1 MEQRIG
7 GRRRLLCRRGKRLPR
22 HRLALAFGIGAPTP
36 GRRSFLTKRRSSGLT
51 CGGKEEKNVR
61 WATAALA
68 VIVAAGLLVAA
79 ASARVSSPT
88 KQAASIKACA
98 LLPDT
103 TSSTRYTLFDA
114 PYLKAAFKKANVAAT
129 VVNAHND
136 PQKQKS
142 QAQQCLA
149 QGAKVI
155 LLDQLDPASGASIT
169 NLAVAGGAKVIDYD
183 RLVVKSKA
191 SYYVSFNNVTVGKL
205 QGKGLV
211 AGLKAKGTYSKH
223 PVIAQLNGDIK
234 DNNAILFK
242 QGYDS
247 ILNPLFKSGT
257 FKKATAGDQ
266 YTEWSATKART
277 IFDQMLARNGNKIN
291 GVLAANDGLAGA
303 VVASLKAHGL
313 KPVPLTGQDATPTGV
328 QFILAGWQTGTVYK
342 SVRLE
347 ANAAAAA
354 AIAIINGK
362 PVPGVNGK
370 VSGTKSILLK
380 PVWITKSNYTK
391 LFTDGFLKKGQVC
404 NGIYAKYCK

>member
-1 MEQRIG
+1 M
-7 GRRRLLCRRGKRLPR
+7 KR
-22 HRLALAFGIGAPTP
+22 
-36 GRRSFLTKRRSSGLT
+36 
-51 CGGKEEKNVR
+51 VR
-61 WATAALA
+61 WATAALT

-79 ASARVSSPT
+79 ASARDSSST

-103 TSSTRYTLFDA
+103 VSSTRYTLFDA
-114 PYLKAAFKKANVAAT
+114 PYLKAAFKKAGVAAT

-136 PQKQKS
+136 PQKQKN

-155 LLDQLDPASGASIT
+155 LLDQLDAVSGNSIT
-169 NLAVAGGAKVIDYD
+169 NLAVSRGAKVIDYD
-183 RLVVKSKA
+183 RLVVHSKA

-205 QGKGLV
+205 QGTGLV

-223 PVIAQLNGDIK
+223 PVIAELNGDIK

-242 QGYDS
+242 KGYDS
-247 ILNPLFKSGT
+247 VLNPLYKSSVFT
-257 FKKATAGDQ
+257 KAKSGDQ
-266 YTEWSATKART
+266 YTEWSPTKART
-277 IFDQMLARNGNKIN
+277 IFDQMLAQNANKIN

-354 AIAIINGK
+354 AIAILKGTK
-362 PVPGVNGK
+362 VPGVNGK

-380 PVWITKSNYTK
+380 PVWITKANYK
-391 LFTDGFLKKGQVC
+391 LLFTDGFLKRKQVC
-404 NGIYAKYCK
+404 NGVYAKYCK

>member
-1 MEQRIG
+1 M
-7 GRRRLLCRRGKRLPR
+7 
-22 HRLALAFGIGAPTP
+22 
-36 GRRSFLTKRRSSGLT
+36 
-51 CGGKEEKNVR
+51 KNLR

-79 ASARVSSPT
+79 ASARDSSST

-103 TSSTRYTLFDA
+103 VSSTRYTLFDA
-114 PYLKAAFKKANVAAT
+114 PYLKAAFKKAGIAAT

-136 PQKQKS
+136 PQKQKN

-155 LLDQLDPASGASIT
+155 LLDQLDAVSGKSIT
-169 NLAVAGGAKVIDYD
+169 NLAVSRGAKVIDYD
-183 RLVVKSKA
+183 RLVVGSKA
-191 SYYVSFNNVTVGKL
+191 AYYVSFNNVTVGKL
-205 QGKGLV
+205 QGTGLV

-223 PVIAQLNGDIK
+223 PVIAELNGDIK

-242 QGYDS
+242 KGYDS
-247 ILNPLFKSGT
+247 VLNPLYKSGT
-257 FKKATAGDQ
+257 FKKATSGDQ
-266 YTEWSATKART
+266 YTEWSPTKART
-277 IFDQMLARNGNKIN
+277 IFDQMLARNANKID

-347 ANAAAAA
+347 ANAAAAV
-354 AIAIINGK
+354 AIALIK
-362 PVPGVNGK
+362 HTKVPGVNGK
-370 VSGTKSILLK
+370 VSGTKSVLLK
-380 PVWITKSNYTK
+380 PVWITKANYKK
-391 LFTDGFLKKGQVC
+391 LFADGFLKRSQVC

>member
-1 MEQRIG
+1 MKE
-7 GRRRLLCRRGKRLPR
+7 L
-22 HRLALAFGIGAPTP
+22 HRWTI
-36 GRRSFLTKRRSSGLT
+36 
-51 CGGKEEKNVR
+51 
-61 WATAALA
+61 AALTA
-68 VIVAAGLLVAA
+68 VVLVGLIAAA
-79 ASARVSSPT
+79 ASARVSST
-88 KQAASIKACA
+88 AKASASIKACA

-114 PYLKAAFKKANVAAT
+114 PYLKAAFKKAGVAAS
-129 VVNAHND
+129 VLNAHAD

-155 LLDQLDPASGASIT
+155 LLDQLDPISGASIT
-169 NLAVAGGAKVIDYD
+169 NLAIAGGAKVIDYD
-183 RLVVKSKA
+183 RLVVHSKA

-223 PVIAQLNGDIK
+223 PVLAELNGDIK

-242 QGYDS
+242 KGYDS
-247 ILNPLFKSGT
+247 ILNPLYKSGT
-257 FKKATAGDQ
+257 FKKAKSGDQ

-277 IFDQMLARNGNKIN
+277 IFDQMLAQNGNKIN

-313 KPVPLTGQDATPTGV
+313 KAVPLTGQDATPTGV
-328 QFILAGWQTGTVYK
+328 QFILAGWQSGTVYK
-342 SVRLE
+342 SVRKE

-354 AIAIINGK
+354 AIALIKGTK
-362 PVPGVNGK
+362 VPGVNGS

-380 PVWITKSNYTK
+380 PVWITKANYK
-391 LFTDGFLKKGQVC
+391 LLFTDGFLKKGQVC
-404 NGIYAKYCK
+404 NGVYAKYCK

>member
-1 MEQRIG
+1 M
-7 GRRRLLCRRGKRLPR
+7 
-22 HRLALAFGIGAPTP
+22 
-36 GRRSFLTKRRSSGLT
+36 
-51 CGGKEEKNVR
+51 KNVR
-61 WATAALA
+61 WATAALTA
-68 VIVAAGLLVAA
+68 IVAAGLLVAA
-79 ASARVSSPT
+79 ASARDSSST

-103 TSSTRYTLFDA
+103 VSSTRYTLFDA
-114 PYLKAAFKKANVAAT
+114 PYLKAAFKKAGVAAT

-136 PQKQKS
+136 PQKQKN

-155 LLDQLDPASGASIT
+155 LLDQLDAVSGNSIT
-169 NLAVAGGAKVIDYD
+169 NLAVSRGAKVIDYD
-183 RLVVKSKA
+183 RLVVHSKA

-205 QGKGLV
+205 QGTGLV

-223 PVIAQLNGDIK
+223 PVIAELNGDIK

-242 QGYDS
+242 KGYDS
-247 ILNPLFKSGT
+247 VLNPLYKSGVFT
-257 FKKATAGDQ
+257 KAKSGDQ
-266 YTEWSATKART
+266 YTEWSPTKART
-277 IFDQMLARNGNKIN
+277 IFDQMLAQNANKIN

-354 AIAIINGK
+354 AIAILKGTK
-362 PVPGVNGK
+362 VPGVNGK
-370 VSGTKSILLK
+370 VSGTKSVLLK
-380 PVWITKSNYTK
+380 PVWITKANYKK
-391 LFTDGFLKKGQVC
+391 LFADGFLKRSQVC

>member
-1 MEQRIG
+1 V
-7 GRRRLLCRRGKRLPR
+7 
-22 HRLALAFGIGAPTP
+22 
-36 GRRSFLTKRRSSGLT
+36 
-51 CGGKEEKNVR
+51 KNVR
-61 WATAALA
+61 WATAALTA
-68 VIVAAGLLVAA
+68 IVAAGLLVAA
-79 ASARVSSPT
+79 ASARDSSST

-103 TSSTRYTLFDA
+103 VSSTRYTLFDA
-114 PYLKAAFKKANVAAT
+114 PYLKAAFKKAGVAAT

-136 PQKQKS
+136 PQKQKN

-155 LLDQLDPASGASIT
+155 LLDQLDAVSGNSIT
-169 NLAVAGGAKVIDYD
+169 NLAVSRGAKVIDYD
-183 RLVVKSKA
+183 RLVVHSKA

-205 QGKGLV
+205 QGAGLV

-223 PVIAQLNGDIK
+223 PVIAELNGDIK

-242 QGYDS
+242 KGYDS
-247 ILNPLFKSGT
+247 VLNPLYKSGT
-257 FKKATAGDQ
+257 FSKAKSGDQ
-266 YTEWSATKART
+266 YTEWSPTKART
-277 IFDQMLARNGNKIN
+277 IFDQMLAQNGNKIN

-354 AIAIINGK
+354 AIAILK
-362 PVPGVNGK
+362 HTKVPGVNGK
-370 VSGTKSILLK
+370 VSGTKSVLLK
-380 PVWITKSNYTK
+380 PVWITKANYKK
-391 LFTDGFLKKGQVC
+391 LFADGFLKRSQVC